1 MLSVCPFEET
11 YRPVPGG
18 GEVPSGSGEKD
29 AESVTF
35 SGDILD
41 ITPEVLN
48 SIILSLP
55 MKALCKEDCP
65 GLCPRCGS
73 NLKDGQCGCE
83 SENID
88 PRLNVL
94 KDFSAGQRNEQ
105 LTSRLFNK
113 WDHYFRKISLQSS
126 YFRSEGGVIMG
137 VPKRKASKQRG
148 RQRRAANLKLRPAG
162 PGSLPAMPRPGQA
175 SSPVSGVRVL

>member
-1 MLSVCPFEET
+1 MLQVDVASLKRNIGETSCYELQAALPPLEIRGEKVSFWEPVKVSLVVCNTGEGLLARGQITGELQLACDRCLELFHYAFSLPFEET

-94 KDFSAGQRNEQ
+94 KDFF
-105 LTSRLFNK
+105 SR
-113 WDHYFRKISLQSS
+113 
-126 YFRSEGGVIMG
+126 
-137 VPKRKASKQRG
+137 SK
-148 RQRRAANLKLRPAG
+148 K
-162 PGSLPAMPRPGQA
+162 
-175 SSPVSGVRVL
+175 